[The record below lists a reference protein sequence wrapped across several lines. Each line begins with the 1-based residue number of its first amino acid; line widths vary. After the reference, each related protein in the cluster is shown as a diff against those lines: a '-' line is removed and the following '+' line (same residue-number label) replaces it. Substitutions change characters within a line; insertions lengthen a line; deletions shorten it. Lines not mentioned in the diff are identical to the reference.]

1 MTRPISNRP
10 FRYKDTASITT
21 HPRVFGHRGAVAAE
35 HYLASMAGIDIL
47 KQGGTA
53 IDAAIAATLVEGV
66 VNAHMHTIGGE
77 LPILACSP
85 DHPEIVCINGNM
97 VAPEAATPEAFLE
110 RGLDKIPP
118 SGILAA
124 GVPGAMGALLEAS
137 RRYGKLRFA
146 DVCAPALD
154 LARNGFAAHAG
165 LLRRHGFGVADLR
178 QSVLKGGTAS

>member
-1 MTRPISNRP
+1 MAFPAKESASGSPSPERISVSPSKRFSRKAVMTRPISNRP

-77 LPILACSP
+77 
-85 DHPEIVCINGNM
+85 
-97 VAPEAATPEAFLE
+97 
-110 RGLDKIPP
+110 
-118 SGILAA
+118 
-124 GVPGAMGALLEAS
+124 
-137 RRYGKLRFA
+137 
-146 DVCAPALD
+146 
-154 LARNGFAAHAG
+154 
-165 LLRRHGFGVADLR
+165 
-178 QSVLKGGTAS
+178 